1 MRITK
6 RHMRLQRNQQR
17 TTTNQ
22 SPFRNKKIRKSS
34 HHHRRHRHQRNRHGT
49 TSPKNE
55 SILRLRRNRQKRP
68 NPTPR
73 RPPRKSRRIP
83 TQTNGLPQR
92 KHRNPLDPPKHNP
105 GDTDQHMPKLQ
116 NLRDTLKNLKHAP
129 PTPRLCPKCH
139 SPKIQLS
146 TRFDGWLLPLQYVCQ
161 QCGYKGPIILEL
173 EKTEQEP
180 ENQNEKEPP

>member
-1 MRITK
+1 
-6 RHMRLQRNQQR
+6 MRLRRNQQR

-34 HHHRRHRHQRNRHGT
+34 HHHRRHRHQRNRHGK

-55 SILRLRRNRQKRP
+55 SILRLRRNSQKRP

-92 KHRNPLDPPKHNP
+92 KHRNPLETLKHNQETQP
-105 GDTDQHMPKLQ
+105 HMTKIQ

-129 PTPRLCPKCH
+129 PTPKLCPKCH
-139 SPKIQLS
+139 SPKIKLS
-146 TRFDGWLLPLQYVCQ
+146 TRFDGWLLPVQYICP

-173 EKTEQEP
+173 EETQQETKNNPDAEQP
-180 ENQNEKEPP
+180 QSGNSKPS